1 MEIVLEASHTHL
13 YPGHEG
19 RISGVDAVSR
29 LPAETT
35 CRIDFADGGV
45 AFATLSR
52 ADDADGDD
60 LGLDDWALE
69 VGAYTTGAET
79 AIPVKRWRV
88 GIRQEDDGLT
98 FRIRGR
104 LAS

>member
-19 RISGVDAVSR
+19 RVSGVDALAR
-29 LPAETT
+29 LPAGTT

-52 ADDADGDD
+52 VDDADG
-60 LGLDDWALE
+60 DDWALE
-69 VGAYTTGAET
+69 VGAYTTGAGT

-104 LAS
+104 LVS